1 MSYTCTASCVATA
14 YTTLYGSAN
23 AGRGPFGGTVVVR
36 LGSTSELRGEAMFA
50 ALGEGEG
57 ALVSGGGSMA
67 ACEVGGLVG
76 IAGSGKAG
84 MSSSPLVSMVIS

>member
-1 MSYTCTASCVATA
+1 
-14 YTTLYGSAN
+14 
-23 AGRGPFGGTVVVR
+23 
-36 LGSTSELRGEAMFA
+36 MFA
-50 ALGEGEG
+50 ALGDGEG

-84 MSSSPLVSMVIS
+84 MSSSPLVSMVISLVSVCCERRVYCMGEHLTAIDAFLCPGRWATGGLLRPARVYM